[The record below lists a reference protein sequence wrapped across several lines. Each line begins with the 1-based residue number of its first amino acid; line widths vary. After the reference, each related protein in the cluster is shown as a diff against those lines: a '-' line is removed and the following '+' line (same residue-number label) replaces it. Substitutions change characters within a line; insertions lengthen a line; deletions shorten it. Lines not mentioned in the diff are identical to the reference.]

1 MKITNVR
8 INGIENPLGYCM
20 EGLTCSWNVCDTVS
34 KKQTNAVIEVSTSAD
49 FEEDDILYRVEG
61 SSVEQGGE
69 YLEDLEL
76 DLTPR
81 MIYYYRVCVT
91 GDAGDEAVSE
101 TQTFETGKMDEPW
114 TADWIAAQK
123 EDTFHPVMTKSFS
136 LKGEVARARLYISG
150 VGMFEAYLNGEKLGE
165 EYLTPYVNNY
175 ETNIQVITFPVE
187 ECLKAENTLEIMLG
201 KGWYMSVFGL
211 ALQANNYGDR
221 MAAIAE
227 LHVEYADGTD
237 EVIATDGS
245 WEYYGSDIEDSGIY
259 LGETLNR
266 QLWKAGSAS
275 PQGAVANSDALCARK
290 QDGNPKKPVEVL
302 TDPTA
307 DEGTKNLVKS
317 HLMDRISIPVLVKES
332 IPVKEVIQTPAGE
345 TVLDFGQNFAGFV
358 EFKAELPAGTKVVLD
373 CGEILQKGNFYNG
386 NYRDAQSRF
395 IYVSDGRKETVRPH
409 FTFFGFR
416 YIRVTGWV
424 GELKAEDFIGRVLY
438 SDIRRTGFITTSN
451 EKINRLYENTVWGLK
466 SNFIDMPTDCPQ
478 RSERLGWTGDA
489 QVFAPTASYHM
500 DTRAFFHK
508 FIKDLKDE
516 QEYLS
521 GGMPNF
527 LPNMG
532 HQETA
537 GSVWGDIATFLP
549 YTMYTYYGDKK
560 ELEYCYPMMK
570 GWVDYIDRQDAK
582 RGRTYLFDFM
592 DTFGDWLAL
601 DGPTPS
607 SFKGST
613 DDTYVSTLYYYRST
627 QMVREMA
634 EVLGKTEDA
643 AHYGDLEEKIE
654 AAIYNEFFTP
664 SGRLAI
670 NTQSAA
676 VIAMKFGLGQD
687 REKLKAQF
695 RARLQQ
701 DLNQIKGGFVGAPLL
716 CTVLA
721 EAGMVELAYDFLLK
735 EGFPSWL
742 YSVNL
747 GATTIWERWNS
758 VFEDG
763 TISDTGMNSLNHYSY
778 GSVMEFVYAYVAGIR
793 PLTPGFKSAILAPHP
808 DIRIPKVDCTY
819 DSVNGKYVSNW
830 EICADGRLKVH
841 LEIPFNC
848 EAEVE
853 LPGYDAGAASAA
865 DGANTRQ
872 GVDSA
877 ANFETGNAAAAGTC
891 TAANGAG
898 ISVNADGKMVLT
910 AGAYD
915 FLYQP
920 TVDYRKPYTRQTT
933 LGRLAQDPNAIGIL
947 GKYTPALAGIAMSG
961 NPEMAANS
969 LEALSH
975 MGFLPFEPAALET
988 AIKEITELV
997 VVPA

>member
-20 EGLTCSWNVCDTVS
+20 EGLTCSWNVCDTAS
-34 KKQTNAVIEVSTSAD
+34 KKQTNAVIEVSTSED

-61 SSVEQGGE
+61 ETLEQGGE
-69 YLEDLEL
+69 QLVELEL

-81 MIYYYRVCVT
+81 TLYYYRVCVT

-123 EDTFHPVMTKSFS
+123 EDTFHPVMTKSFP
-136 LKGEVARARLYISG
+136 LKGEVSRARLYISG

-175 ETNIQVITFPVE
+175 ENNVQVITFPVE
-187 ECLKAENTLEIMLG
+187 ESLKAENTLKIMLG

-211 ALQANNYGDR
+211 ALQPNNYGDR

-227 LHVEYADGTD
+227 LHVEYADGSS
-237 EVIATDGS
+237 EVIVTDGS

-266 QLWKAGSAS
+266 QLWVGME
-275 PQGAVANSDALCARK
+275 
-290 QDGNPKKPVEVL
+290 NPKKPVEVL
-302 TDPTA
+302 TDPAA

-358 EFKAELPAGTKVVLD
+358 EFTAELPAGTKVVLD

-386 NYRDAQSRF
+386 NYRDAQSQF
-395 IYVSDGRKETVRPH
+395 IYISDGQKETVRPH

-424 GELKAEDFIGRVLY
+424 GEVKAEDFMGRVLY
-438 SDIRRTGFITTSN
+438 SDIRRTGYITTSN

-516 QEYLS
+516 QVYLN

-549 YTMYTYYGDKK
+549 YTMYTYYGDKQ

-570 GWVDYIDRQDAK
+570 GWVDYIDRQDAE
-582 RGRTYLFDFM
+582 RGRTYLFDFL

-613 DDTYVSTLYYYRST
+613 DDTYVSTLYYYRSA

-643 AHYGDLEEKIE
+643 AHYGDLEKKIE

-664 SGRLAI
+664 SGRLAV

-721 EAGMVELAYDFLLK
+721 ESGMVELAYDFLLK

-747 GATTIWERWNS
+747 GATTVWERWNS

-793 PLTPGFKSAILAPHP
+793 PLTPGFKSAIIAPNP

-819 DSVNGKYVSNW
+819 ESVNGKYVSNW
-830 EICADGRLKVH
+830 EICPDGKLKVH

-853 LPGYDAGAASAA
+853 LPGYDPAAEGAKVCQGADSAKASEACTTAA
-865 DGANTRQ
+865 DG
-872 GVDSA
+872 
-877 ANFETGNAAAAGTC
+877 TGIC
-891 TAANGAG
+891 
-898 ISVNADGKMVLT
+898 VNEDGKMILA

-920 TVDYRKPYTRQTT
+920 TVDYRKPYSRQTT

-947 GKYTPALAGIAMSG
+947 GKYTPALAGIATSG
-961 NPEMAANS
+961 DPEMAANS

-975 MGFLPFEPAALET
+975 MGFLPFDPAALET
-988 AIKEITELV
+988 AIHEITELI

>member
-8 INGIENPLGYCM
+8 INGIENPLGYALD
-20 EGLTCSWNVCDTVS
+20 GVVCSWNVCDTAS
-34 KKQTNAVIEVSTSAD
+34 TRQTSAAIEVSETSD
-49 FEEDDILYRVEG
+49 FVQLRYQKEG
-61 SSVEQGGE
+61 ALNQSGE
-69 YLEDLEL
+69 PL
-76 DLTPR
+76 DFPLRPR
-81 MIYYYRVCVT
+81 TTYYYRVRVT
-91 GDAGDEAVSE
+91 GDAGDSAVSDV
-101 TQTFETGKMDEPW
+101 QTLETGKMDEPW
-114 TADWIAAQK
+114 TAQWIAAAK
-123 EDTFHPVMTKSFS
+123 EDTFHPVMTKAFS
-136 LKGEVARARLYISG
+136 VDKPVAKARLYVSG
-150 VGMFEAYLNGEKLGE
+150 VGLFEAYLNGKKLGE
-165 EYLTPYVNNY
+165 EYLTPYVSDY
-175 ETNIQVITFPVE
+175 DSSLQVITFPVE
-187 ECLKAENTLEIMLG
+187 DCLQEQNELELMLG

-227 LHVEYADGTD
+227 LHIDYADGSG
-237 EVIATDGS
+237 EVLVTDGS

-266 QLWKAGSAS
+266 QLWA
-275 PQGAVANSDALCARK
+275 DRE
-290 QDGNPKKPVEVL
+290 NPKKPVDVL
-302 TDPTA
+302 ADPTA
-307 DEGTKNLVKS
+307 DPGTKNLEIS
-317 HLMDRISIPVLVKES
+317 HLIDRISLPVLAMES
-332 IPVKEVIQTPAGE
+332 LPVQEVIHTPAGE

-358 EFKAELPAGTKVVLD
+358 EIQASLPAGTKVVLD

-386 NYRDAQSRF
+386 NYRDAQSQF
-395 IYVSDGRKETVRPH
+395 IYVSDGRAETVRPH

-424 GELKAEDFIGRVLY
+424 GELNGADFTGRVLY
-438 SDIRRTGFITTSN
+438 SDIQRTGYITTSN
-451 EKINRLYENTVWGLK
+451 PKINRLYENTVWGLK
-466 SNFIDMPTDCPQ
+466 SNFIDIPTDCPQ

-508 FIKDLKDE
+508 YIKDLKDE
-516 QEYLS
+516 QKYLN

-527 LPNMG
+527 TPNIG
-532 HQETA
+532 HQESA

-549 YTMYTYYGDKK
+549 YTLYTYYGGKN
-560 ELEYCYPMMK
+560 ELAYSYPMMK
-570 GWVDYIDRQDAK
+570 AWVDYIDRQDAQ
-582 RGRTYLFDFM
+582 RGRTYLFDFL

-627 QMVREMA
+627 QMVKEMA
-634 EVLGKTEDA
+634 QVLGKTEDA
-643 AHYGDLEEKIE
+643 AHYAALEAHIK
-654 AAIYNEFFTP
+654 AAIDNEYFTP

-676 VIAMKFGLGQD
+676 VIALKFGLGSD
-687 REKLKAQF
+687 RDKLIAQF
-695 RARLQQ
+695 KTRLKQ

-721 EAGMVELAYDFLLK
+721 EAGLYEEAYDFLLK

-747 GATTIWERWNS
+747 GATTVWERWNS

-793 PLTPGFKSAILAPHP
+793 PLTPGFGRAAIAPHP
-808 DIRIPKVDCTY
+808 DIRLSKVSCSY
-819 DSVNGKYVSNW
+819 ASVNGTYVCNW
-830 EICADGRLKVH
+830 EICPDGQFKAHIEV
-841 LEIPFNC
+841 PFNC
-848 EAEVE
+848 EAEVT
-853 LPGYDAGAASAA
+853 LPGDP
-865 DGANTRQ
+865 
-872 GVDSA
+872 
-877 ANFETGNAAAAGTC
+877 AGTQ
-891 TAANGAG
+891 TLA
-898 ISVNADGKMVLT
+898 

-920 TVDYRKPYTRQTT
+920 EQDLRKPYTRQTT
-933 LGRLAQDPNAIGIL
+933 LGRLAQDPNAIAVL

-961 NPEMAANS
+961 DPEMAANT
-969 LEALSH
+969 LEDLSH
-975 MGFLPFEPAALET
+975 MGYLPFDPQQLEL
-988 AIKEITELV
+988 AIGELEELV
-997 VVPA
+997 VAP

>member
-8 INGIENPLGYCM
+8 INGIENPLGYSM
-20 EGLTCSWNVCDTVS
+20 EGITCSWNVCDTIS
-34 KKQTNAVIEVSTSAD
+34 KKQTDAVIEVSESAD
-49 FEEDDILYRVEG
+49 FPEDEILYRIEG
-61 SSVEQGGE
+61 ASLNQGGE
-69 YLEDLEL
+69 QLVELEL

-81 MIYYYRVCVT
+81 TIYYYRVCVS

-114 TADWIAAQK
+114 TADWIAARK
-123 EDTFHPVMTKSFS
+123 EDDFHPVMTKSFP
-136 LKGEVARARLYISG
+136 LKGEVSRARLYISG

-165 EYLTPYVNNY
+165 EYLTPYINNY
-175 ETNIQVITFPVE
+175 ENNIQVITFPAE
-187 ECLKAENTLEIMLG
+187 KCLKEENTLEIMLG

-227 LHVEYADGTD
+227 LHVQYADGSS
-237 EVIATDGS
+237 EVIVTDGS

-266 QLWKAGSAS
+266 QLW
-275 PQGAVANSDALCARK
+275 
-290 QDGNPKKPVEVL
+290 DGKENPKKSVEVL
-302 TDPTA
+302 SNPA
-307 DEGTKNLVKS
+307 SDEGTKNLVKS
-317 HLMDRISIPVLVKES
+317 HLMDRISIPVLAKES

-358 EFKAELPAGTKVVLD
+358 EFEAELPAGTKVVFD

-386 NYRDAQSRF
+386 NYRDTQSQF

-424 GELKAEDFIGRVLY
+424 GELKAENFIGRVLY
-438 SDIRRTGFITTSN
+438 SDIRRTGYITTSN

-516 QEYLS
+516 QVYLD

-532 HQETA
+532 HREKA

-549 YTMYTYYGDKK
+549 YTLYTYYGDKK
-560 ELEYCYPMMK
+560 ELEYSYPMMK
-570 GWVDYIDRQDAK
+570 GWVDYIDRQDAE
-582 RGRTYLFDFM
+582 RGRMYLFDFL

-601 DGPTPS
+601 DGPTQS

-613 DDTYVSTLYYYRST
+613 DDTYVSTLYYYRSA

-643 AHYGDLEEKIE
+643 AHYGELEKKIE
-654 AAIYNEFFTP
+654 AAIYQEFFTP

-670 NTQSAA
+670 DTQSAG

-695 RARLQQ
+695 RARLQK

-721 EAGMVELAYDFLLK
+721 ESGMVELAYDFLLK

-747 GATTIWERWNS
+747 GATTVWERWNS

-778 GSVMEFVYAYVAGIR
+778 GSVMEFVYAYAAGIR
-793 PLTPGFKSAILAPHP
+793 PLTPGFDRAILAPHP
-808 DIRIPKVDCTY
+808 DVRIPKVDCTY
-819 DSVNGKYVSNW
+819 ESVNGKYVSNW
-830 EICADGRLKVH
+830 EICADGKMKVH

-853 LPGYDAGAASAA
+853 LPGYDAAA
-865 DGANTRQ
+865 DGADVALVSGT
-872 GVDSA
+872 GTSA
-877 ANFETGNAAAAGTC
+877 DGTGIC
-891 TAANGAG
+891 M
-898 ISVNADGKMVLT
+898 NADGKMILT

-920 TVDYRKPYTRQTT
+920 TADYRKPYTRQTT
-933 LGRLAQDPNAIGIL
+933 LGRLVQDPNAIGIL

-961 NPEMAANS
+961 DPEMAANS
-969 LEALSH
+969 LEALTH
-975 MGFLPFEPAALET
+975 MGFLPFEPAALEA
-988 AIKEITELV
+988 AIAELTELV

>member
-1 MKITNVR
+1 MKITNIR
-8 INGIENPLGYCM
+8 INGIENPLGYVLD
-20 EGLTCSWNVCDTVS
+20 GLTCSWNVSDTIS
-34 KKQTNAVIEVSTSAD
+34 KKQTDAVIEVSKDAVFSEILCRKEGAD
-49 FEEDDILYRVEG
+49 LK
-61 SSVEQGGE
+61 QGGE
-69 YLEDLEL
+69 QLEVTLAPRTKYYL
-76 DLTPR
+76 
-81 MIYYYRVCVT
+81 RVSVT
-91 GDAGDEAVSE
+91 GDAGDHAVSE
-101 TQTFETGKMDEPW
+101 TQTIETGKMDEPW
-114 TADWIAAQK
+114 TAEWIAAAK
-123 EDTFHPVMTKSFS
+123 EDTFHPVLSKSFTA
-136 LKGEVARARLYISG
+136 KGDVTRARLYISG
-150 VGMFEAYLNGEKLGE
+150 VGLFEAYLNGQKLGE

-187 ECLKAENTLEIMLG
+187 ECLKEENTLEILLG

-211 ALQANNYGDR
+211 ALQPNNYGDR

-227 LHVEYADGTD
+227 MHIEYADGTE
-237 EVIATDGS
+237 EVVATDGS
-245 WEYYGSDIEDSGIY
+245 WEYCGSDIEDSGIY

-266 QLWKAGSAS
+266 QLWAGKA
-275 PQGAVANSDALCARK
+275 NE
-290 QDGNPKKPVEVL
+290 KKPVEVL
-302 TDPTA
+302 ADPAASETEEAPPHIRSAA
-307 DEGTKNLVKS
+307 DRIDLAENASRLVDAGTKNLVKS

-332 IPVKEVIQTPAGE
+332 ILVKEVIQTPAGE

-358 EFKAELPAGTKVVLD
+358 EFEAELPAGTKVVLD

-386 NYRDAQSRF
+386 NYRDAQSQF

-416 YIRVTGWV
+416 YIRVTGWA

-438 SDIRRTGFITTSN
+438 SDIRRTGYIKTSN

-516 QEYLS
+516 QEYLD

-549 YTMYTYYGDKK
+549 YTMYLYYGDKN
-560 ELEYCYPMMK
+560 ELAYCYPMMK
-570 GWVDYIDRQDAK
+570 NWVDYIDRKDAE
-582 RGRTYLFDFM
+582 RGRTYLFDFL

-634 EVLGKTEDA
+634 EVLEIIEDVV
-643 AHYGDLEEKIE
+643 HYGELEKHIE
-654 AAIYNEFFTP
+654 TAIYNEFFTP

-670 NTQSAA
+670 NTQSAG

-721 EAGMVELAYDFLLK
+721 EAGMFELAYDFLLK

-778 GSVMEFVYAYVAGIR
+778 GSVMEFVYAYVGGIR
-793 PLTPGFKSAILAPHP
+793 PLTPGFASAIIAPHP
-808 DIRIPKVDCTY
+808 DIRIPKVDCSY
-819 DSVNGKYVSNW
+819 ESVNGKYVSNW
-830 EICADGRLKVH
+830 EICADGQIKAHIEV
-841 LEIPFNC
+841 PFNC
-848 EAEVE
+848 KAEVE
-853 LPGYDAGAASAA
+853 LPGYDPAEAAA
-865 DGANTRQ
+865 
-872 GVDSA
+872 
-877 ANFETGNAAAAGTC
+877 NAAANGWKMDAAGRLL
-891 TAANGAG
+891 
-898 ISVNADGKMVLT
+898 LT

-920 TVDYRKPYTRQTT
+920 TKDLRKPYTRQTT
-933 LGRLAQDPNAIGIL
+933 LGRIAQDPNAVGIL

-961 NPEMAANS
+961 NPEMASNS
-969 LEALSH
+969 LEVLSH
-975 MGFLPFEPAALET
+975 MGFLPFDPAALET
-988 AIKEITELV
+988 AITEIENLV